1 MDDAAKQRTDK
12 RRFRVAAETAK
23 IKRLGLDAR
32 FPPTVE
38 PQRESGVPEDRWLEC
53 KVVDEQPLV
62 WIKKTNLTHGTV
74 MLYNGET

>member
-1 MDDAAKQRTDK
+1 
-12 RRFRVAAETAK
+12 
-23 IKRLGLDAR
+23 LDAR